1 MLPQIVDYS
10 TAPAIRFLWRFL
22 HEIRYS
28 TLRAIHI
35 TFPPPLMKA
44 LALLFLIASVH
55 STMAHHLDRVW
66 TDEKGRKT
74 KAELLKIEN
83 NCAVLR
89 LPDGRELPFPIVKLS
104 VIDQAFIE
112 KFELDSGHEEEVV
125 EKEKAPDLNFSAPW
139 PDRVSFDEDP
149 EIATITED
157 ADKKSFIYESANYR
171 YNCDVRLSKS
181 VVKGFAVMFEAT
193 HQFVREL
200 PLGVNGGEKKNGK
213 YQIILLENESDYF
226 EAGGPPGSAGVF
238 IGGKNIV
245 MVPLTSLGVRPVGS
259 GYMLDRDKSSK
270 TLPHELVHQLTPN
283 CYYAPGSMGWFSEGL
298 AEYVATTPYRS
309 GSYNVKSN
317 FKPIVEYVT
326 AYGKKGN
333 GGRALGEDIKLGSL
347 KSFMLQ
353 SYSSFTSNAQV
364 NYGCGLLITNYFFHM
379 DREED
384 GARIKAFLKA
394 LTEGKEGEEAL
405 NVLLAGQ
412 TFEELEEEIAKAYS
426 RKGVDFTFSK

>member
-1 MLPQIVDYS
+1 MQYDFRVDSVFDFGQKSYH
-10 TAPAIRFLWRFL
+10 R
-22 HEIRYS
+22 EIR
-28 TLRAIHI
+28 
-35 TFPPPLMKA
+35 PMKY
-44 LALLFLIASVH
+44 LLFVLVIATTSSAV
-55 STMAHHLDRVW
+55 AHHLERVW

-83 NCAVLR
+83 NCAVLL
-89 LPDGRELPFPIVKLS
+89 LPDGREAPFPIEKLS
-104 VIDQAFIE
+104 KIDQAFIK
-112 KFELDSGHEEEVV
+112 KFELDGDHEDEVEENEEAVT
-125 EKEKAPDLNFSAPW
+125 LNFNDPW
-139 PDRVSFDEDP
+139 PERISFKDDP
-149 EIATITED
+149 EIETIIED
-157 ADKKSFIYESANYR
+157 ADEKSFIYESANYR

-200 PLGVNGGEKKNGK
+200 PLGVNGGKKKNGK
-213 YQIILLENESDYF
+213 YQIILFETESDYAK
-226 EAGGPPGSAGVF
+226 AGGPPGSAGVF

-270 TLPHELVHQLTPN
+270 TLPHELVHQLTPSR
-283 CYYAPGSMGWFSEGL
+283 YYAEGSMGWFTEGL
-298 AEYVATTPYRS
+298 AEYVAITPYRS
-309 GSYNVKSN
+309 GSYNVKKN

-333 GGRALGEDIKLGSL
+333 GGRALGEEINVGSL

-353 SYSSFTSNAQV
+353 PYGLFTLNAQL

-384 GARIKAFLKA
+384 GARIKNFLKA
-394 LTEGKEGEEAL
+394 LNEGKEGEEAL
-405 NVLLAGQ
+405 EVLLAGQ
-412 TFEELEEEIAKAYS
+412 TFEEMEQEIAKAYS
-426 RKGVDFTFSK
+426 RKGVDLIFSE